1 MMTVITYITLKEG
14 SEPEWDA
21 AVRERFDNA
30 RTRPGWVRG
39 EILMPLDA
47 LEKRVIVG
55 TWRTRADWEGWH
67 EDPAFAATR
76 AQLDT
81 LQAEQSEPSWY
92 EVVSDVT
99 APPSPNPVK
108 ALVAR
113 ARQIATKFARRKT
126 TRPHD
131 DR

>member
-1 MMTVITYITLKEG
+1 MMTVITYITVTGG

-47 LEKRVIVG
+47 LDKRVIVG
-55 TWRTRADWEGWH
+55 TWQSRADWEAWH

-76 AQLDT
+76 EQLDS
-81 LQAEQSEPSWY
+81 LQTDQSEPSWY
-92 EVVSDVT
+92 EVVADVT
-99 APPSPNPVK
+99 APASTNPIE

-113 ARQIATKFARRKT
+113 ARHLATRIARRKT

-131 DR
+131 SR